1 MMKKLL
7 LLIVATFFATTS
19 FAKIEDVELVVS
31 GIAPTKDEALTK
43 ALRSAIEQ
51 TFGTFVSA
59 NTSIVND
66 ELTKDEIVS
75 ISSGNIKK
83 YEILSEIQLPNN
95 QFSVTLSTVVSLT
108 KLTQFAK
115 IHGSSCEFAGNVFA
129 QNIKLKEL
137 NKRSEEIAL
146 RNLQVQM
153 TELEKCL
160 FDISIT
166 SVGEP
171 RLHTLSRDIKGETVK
186 VKGYL
191 VPINITFKGTEN
203 SDSYLRLYF
212 STLKKLR
219 LSKQEI
225 ADYEA
230 TNYPYHKYLM
240 RTWDYET
247 LYRDTFE
254 TKGFVYPVKFGH
266 TNPDI
271 ICDYMYRILKL
282 DFSAAGKCKIKV
294 SEYCQSYEYVPSIC
308 SAEYILGCFRSDS
321 VPNLVLHGQAKS
333 LKIHC
338 KGTNVYFNPVE
349 IFSELYDYDNRTRD
363 NYQVTQWDNNCDH
376 DLLISNHEYNRY
388 TNYNNLSC
396 CFVYKYKKKKKNY
409 IKNAVVLNT
418 TIDIFVTEE
427 DMPKITGFEIVYDK

>member
-219 LSKQEI
+219 LSKLLVS
-225 ADYEA
+225 D
-230 TNYPYHKYLM
+230 KSF
-240 RTWDYET
+240 
-247 LYRDTFE
+247 FE
-254 TKGFVYPVKFGH
+254 
-266 TNPDI
+266 
-271 ICDYMYRILKL
+271 
-282 DFSAAGKCKIKV
+282 
-294 SEYCQSYEYVPSIC
+294 
-308 SAEYILGCFRSDS
+308 
-321 VPNLVLHGQAKS
+321 
-333 LKIHC
+333 
-338 KGTNVYFNPVE
+338 
-349 IFSELYDYDNRTRD
+349 
-363 NYQVTQWDNNCDH
+363 
-376 DLLISNHEYNRY
+376 
-388 TNYNNLSC
+388 
-396 CFVYKYKKKKKNY
+396 
-409 IKNAVVLNT
+409 
-418 TIDIFVTEE
+418 
-427 DMPKITGFEIVYDK
+427 

>member
-1 MMKKLL
+1 MKKLL

-137 NKRSEEIAL
+137 NKRNEEIAL
-146 RNLQVQM
+146 RNLQIQM
-153 TELEKCL
+153 TELEKYL

-166 SVGEP
+166 SVGQP
-171 RLHTLSRDIKGETVK
+171 RLYTLREGTDSE
-186 VKGYL
+186 VKGYR

-212 STLKKLR
+212 STLENLR
-219 LSKQEI
+219 LSKQEV

-230 TNYPYHKYLM
+230 TNYPYHVYTI
-240 RTWDYET
+240 RTLDYET
-247 LYRDTFE
+247 VYRDTFD
-254 TKGFVYPVKFGH
+254 TKGFVFPVKFEH
-266 TNPDI
+266 TYPQK
-271 ICDYMYRILKL
+271 ICDYMYETRSIDISTAHKR
-282 DFSAAGKCKIKV
+282 KIKV
-294 SEYCQSYEYVPSIC
+294 SEYCQSYEYFPSVC
-308 SAEYILGCFRSDS
+308 KAHYDLGRFRSSS
-321 VPNLVLHGQAKS
+321 VPKLVLHRQAKS

-338 KGTNVYFNPVE
+338 KGTNVYFSLAK
-349 IFSELYDYDNRTRD
+349 IFTELYDT
-363 NYQVTQWDNNCDH
+363 NYRRETQNNYLVTQWDNYHLNSDFLRCE
-376 DLLISNHEYNRY
+376 SYY
-388 TNYNNLSC
+388 NLSC
-396 CFVYKYKKKKKNY
+396 YFVYKYKKKKKNY
-409 IKNAVVLNT
+409 LKNADVLNK
-418 TIDIFVTEE
+418 TIDIFVTEV
-427 DMPKITGFEIVYDK
+427 DLPKITGFEIVYDNNSGL